1 MYCRTRRVVKDG
13 GRYSA
18 SGCVFRTGG
27 VTTLLQRTRHRAR
40 IPETLLKIGAV
51 GTFGVSHARRAA
63 QLDYTPEHEAQRREH
78 MSFADQTI
86 IVTGAFGGIGT
97 EVARRLLEKGA
108 RVILTD
114 RAGAAA
120 AVPAEFGARASFA
133 ELDVTSEEA
142 WQSVIDGA
150 VATHGAIHG
159 LVNIAGVF
167 TPGIAFEDMT
177 LAQWRHHLSV
187 NLDGTFMGC
196 RFATRA
202 MAKTGGGS
210 IVNFSSGLAHIMLS
224 DAAAYCVSKAAVL
237 ALTRLAAKAGGKHRV
252 RVNAVLPGAI
262 DTPMLWGNLREGQ
275 APQELIDMLVKQHP
289 IGRIGVPGDVA
300 QAVVFLLDPE
310 NSFITG
316 ALLAVDGGQLV
327 D

>member
-1 MYCRTRRVVKDG
+1 M
-13 GRYSA
+13 
-18 SGCVFRTGG
+18 
-27 VTTLLQRTRHRAR
+27 
-40 IPETLLKIGAV
+40 
-51 GTFGVSHARRAA
+51 TF
-63 QLDYTPEHEAQRREH
+63 EN
-78 MSFADQTI
+78 QTI
-86 IVTGAFGGIGT
+86 LVTGALGGIGAA
-97 EVARRLLEKGA
+97 VVRSLIEKGA
-108 RVILTD
+108 RVVLSDHGDPGKDVHAEYGTL
-114 RAGAAA
+114 AGFVA
-120 AVPAEFGARASFA
+120 
-133 ELDVTSEEA
+133 LDVTSEDA
-142 WQSVIDGA
+142 WKQVIDRIVASYGA
-150 VATHGAIHG
+150 LNG

-167 TPGIAFEDMT
+167 TPGIPFEDMT
-177 LAQWRHHLSV
+177 LAQWRHHMAV

-196 RFATRA
+196 RLAMRA
-202 MAKTGGGS
+202 MARTGGGA

-275 APQELIDMLVKQHP
+275 KPQELIDMLVKQHP

-300 QAVVFLLDPE
+300 QAVTFLMDPA